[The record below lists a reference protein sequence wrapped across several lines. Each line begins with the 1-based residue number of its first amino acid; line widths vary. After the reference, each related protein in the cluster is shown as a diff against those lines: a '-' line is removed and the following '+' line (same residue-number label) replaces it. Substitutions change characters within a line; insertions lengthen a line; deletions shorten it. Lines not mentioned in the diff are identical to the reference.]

1 MTTKLNLKKGTCSMY
16 ISMLVFTMIFF
27 PLAGQMRSPEEE
39 SKVLIIASCQFPVSN
54 DIMANAKWIMD
65 QMEES
70 NTQGASLAHFPECAL
85 SGYPGVDLKTMD
97 GFQWGMLH
105 RYTDSI
111 TLLARKLDMWVILGS
126 IHELSDTIKPL
137 NSLYVISPSG
147 KIIDRYDKRFC
158 TKGDLKFFSAGNH
171 FVMFNIHG
179 IKCGL
184 LICFDVRFPELYREY
199 KKQDVELIF
208 QSFYNARQKPGG
220 IHPII
225 MPVTAQTRAA
235 TNHFYISLT
244 NSSAASSWP
253 CHFITPDGL
262 IRHTLPA
269 DQPGVLISKIDL
281 SDSYYDA
288 SRHYRGNALEGRLY
302 SEEAP
307 AHSRYLNRQG
317 R

>member
-1 MTTKLNLKKGTCSMY
+1 MNRKKDKTRCSIC
-16 ISMLVFTMIFF
+16 ISMLLFTMISF

-54 DIMANAKWIMD
+54 DIMGNAKWIMD
-65 QMEES
+65 QMEEAHAL
-70 NTQGASLAHFPECAL
+70 GASLAHFPECAL
-85 SGYPGVDLKTMD
+85 SGYPGVDMKTME
-97 GFQWGMLH
+97 GFQWEMLH
-105 RYTDSI
+105 RHTDSI
-111 TLLARKLDMWVILGS
+111 TSLAQKLGMWVLLGS

-137 NSLYVISPSG
+137 NSLYVINPSG

-171 FVMFNIHG
+171 FVEFDING

-199 KKQDVELIF
+199 KKQDVDLIF

-220 IHPII
+220 IHPKI

-288 SRHYRGNALEGRLY
+288 SRDYRVNALEGRLY
-302 SEEAP
+302 SEEVP
-307 AHSRYLNRQG
+307 AHPRYLNRQG